1 MSGSSRQV
9 PLCSE
14 VMCQL
19 QKCKEC
25 IQDVCVLQGVT
36 MDCCMLAIACV
47 SSTLQSHSGNSHQPP
62 SRDRRPYIF
71 LVPLMMPSAQGDI
84 RSSGGC
90 AGSEYSLLQR
100 TSNMLLYVDG

>member
-71 LVPLMMPSAQGDI
+71 LVSLMMPSAQGDTC
-84 RSSGGC
+84 SSGGC
-90 AGSEYSLLQR
+90 VGSEYSLLQR
-100 TSNMLLYVDG
+100 TSNTLLYIDG